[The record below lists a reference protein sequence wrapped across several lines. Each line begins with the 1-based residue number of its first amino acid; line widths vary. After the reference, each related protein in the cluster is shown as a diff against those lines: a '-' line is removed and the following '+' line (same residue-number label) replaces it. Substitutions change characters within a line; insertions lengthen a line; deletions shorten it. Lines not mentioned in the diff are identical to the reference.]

1 MKPCSDVFVVFFFY
15 YCLIYHLAKRTAS
28 QLIFHFFV
36 SGLPDGWEKIES
48 PNFGVYYVK

>member
-1 MKPCSDVFVVFFFY
+1 MELCSDVFVVLFFY
-15 YCLIYHLAKRTAS
+15 YCRIYHLAKRTAS
-28 QLIFHFFV
+28 QLIFHFL